1 MKKHLTLLLVL
12 IGISTSFAQTKF
24 SEKKAGHIFY
34 IAVPDYMVKTVSLND
49 AASAQYMN
57 SGKNAY
63 LIVIADSKEDLEL
76 SGQKFVSPKDFHDSN
91 IASLKT
97 PENSPVESEGISFE
111 ANGNKFFQSELKAA
125 LPQEDGSK
133 LDISYLVTYVESKT
147 HYYQILCWTLTPNF
161 STLLPD
167 FKKIASSL
175 KD

>member
-1 MKKHLTLLLVL
+1 MKNLLPLLFVL
-12 IGISTSFAQTKF
+12 INAYSGMAQTKF
-24 SEKKAGHIFY
+24 SEKKAGHIFS
-34 IAVPDYMVKTVSLND
+34 ISVPDYMVKTVSLND

-57 SGKNAY
+57 STKNAY

-76 SGQKFVSPKDFHDSN
+76 SGQKFESPKDFHDSN

-97 PENSPVESEGISFE
+97 PENSPVETAGITFE
-111 ANGNKFFQSELKAA
+111 VNGNKFFQSELKAA
-125 LPQEDGSK
+125 LPQDDGSK
-133 LDISYLVTYVESKT
+133 LDVSYLITYVESKT

-161 STLLPD
+161 NTLLPD